1 MLFFFAFASARY
13 EVHRDQWNGIDIEIY
28 YHRGHEYNLEAMA
41 KAVRMSLE
49 YCSKNFGPY
58 QHKQFRILEIPRSRA
73 GSAQA
78 FPGTIPY
85 SEAAGFITRVDATK
99 ATDLHYPFYIT
110 AHEVAHQWWA
120 HQVIGGNVEGAHML
134 TESLAQYSALMV
146 MKKEF
151 GAAKM
156 KRVRRYDLD
165 EYLKGHGTS
174 TWERPLAFDFIQ
186 NHVHYMKGSLAM
198 YALQD
203 YVGESTVN
211 TVLADFVKDNA
222 FQDPPYT
229 TSMELVERFRAA
241 TPDELKYV
249 VEDLFET
256 ITLHDLR
263 TTSATWQMQDDGT
276 YTVRLRVQ
284 ARKLR
289 AGDNGVE
296 TMIPIN
302 DMIDIGV
309 MDRRGN
315 MLYLKKHKIDSTDQE
330 IEVVVTR
337 VPAKAG
343 IDPRNIL
350 IDRKPDD
357 NVVPVRPD

>member
-1 MLFFFAFASARY
+1 
-13 EVHRDQWNGIDIEIY
+13 
-28 YHRGHEYNLEAMA
+28 
-41 KAVRMSLE
+41 
-49 YCSKNFGPY
+49 
-58 QHKQFRILEIPRSRA
+58 
-73 GSAQA
+73 
-78 FPGTIPY
+78 
-85 SEAAGFITRVDATK
+85 
-99 ATDLHYPFYIT
+99 
-110 AHEVAHQWWA
+110 
-120 HQVIGGNVEGAHML
+120 
-134 TESLAQYSALMV
+134 MV